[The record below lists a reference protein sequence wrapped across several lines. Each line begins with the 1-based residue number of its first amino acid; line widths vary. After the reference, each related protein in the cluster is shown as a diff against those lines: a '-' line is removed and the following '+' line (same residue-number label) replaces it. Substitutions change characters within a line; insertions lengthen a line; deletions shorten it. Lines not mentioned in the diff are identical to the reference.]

1 MIDNEPFKMCKEQK
15 QLAAFIRKVLKDESD
30 NLYIDE
36 EKANKYLSYEKY
48 FPFNLFEWEKFLLVL
63 ILILELSGKCEYP
76 F

>member
-36 EKANKYLSYEKY
+36 ERANK
-48 FPFNLFEWEKFLLVL
+48 
-63 ILILELSGKCEYP
+63 
-76 F
+76 